1 LERIEDHI
9 PSAIQGD
16 LKAQKALYEGLSPFV
31 LGLCQRYFPQEDEA
45 EDHMIQT
52 MIAFFQKLNTYRGD
66 APVKFWVRRMA
77 INQCLMTLRK
87 QSAFQKPIED
97 QHVSLDSLNSSHD
110 EAYLLH
116 LVQALPVGFRTVFNL
131 YAIEGFSHAE
141 IAESLGISEGT
152 SKSQLSRARQWLQKA
167 LQKSEKE
174 LR

>member
-1 LERIEDHI
+1 
-9 PSAIQGD
+9 
-16 LKAQKALYEGLSPFV
+16 
-31 LGLCQRYFPQEDEA
+31 
-45 EDHMIQT
+45 
-52 MIAFFQKLNTYRGD
+52 
-66 APVKFWVRRMA
+66 VKYWVRRMA

-97 QHVSLDSLNSSHD
+97 QHVSFDSLNSSHD

-167 LQKSEKE
+167 LQKSEQE